1 MKYKITS
8 YEAPQTE
15 VLPAETYCPI
25 AASNL
30 ENIDDGGEWG
40 WDNVENNG

>member
-1 MKYKITS
+1 MKPKNTS

-30 ENIDDGGEWG
+30 ENIDDGGEGG
-40 WDNVENNG
+40 WE